1 MGLFGGVF
9 QKESCCICGGKTG
22 MLDKKTLDGKVCKDC
37 TKKLSV
43 WFDDYKSSNTEDLKK
58 QIASKEKELFEISK
72 YHFTKVFGEQGV
84 ILIDEANRVFTA
96 FSDTSGKLFGAQR
109 SVKSIEDVMDLR
121 PDIISFDQ
129 INDIEIDVKETS
141 REDKRTVDG
150 KQVSYDPPHMVYM
163 YNFTLRILVEH
174 PYIKRIYVPLNREAV
189 HIKNV
194 GRRIWTDPG
203 RKITAW
209 MTGLPTLVKEE
220 QAEVYDNETLL
231 HSFFR
236 SRYEMPDSSYGF
248 RCTIENWEDIQKYQY
263 YLFVANKIEQCLTK
277 VSAAEPY
284 NGGIEDKKYTFE
296 PVNPEEIR
304 LIEEKYDKLIQE
316 AGEERKQ
323 ALEFQRDQEIDK
335 AIFRQRQALMENM
348 IANAGD
354 LSTMMRK
361 ANGEAQKNI
370 NE

>member
-1 MGLFGGVF
+1 MGLFGGVC
-9 QKESCCICGGKTG
+9 QILAEICLNHISLESLNFGVI
-22 MLDKKTLDGKVCKDC
+22 LENY
-37 TKKLSV
+37 V
-43 WFDDYKSSNTEDLKK
+43 WFDEYKSSTSEDLKK
-58 QIASKEKELFEISK
+58 QIASKEKELLEISK

-109 SVKSIEDVMDLR
+109 SVKSIEDVMDLG

-141 REDKRTVDG
+141 REDKKTVDG
-150 KQVSYDPPHMVYM
+150 RQVSYDPPHLVYM
-163 YNFTLRILVEH
+163 YNFTLRIQVEH

-194 GRRIWTDPG
+194 GRRG
-203 RKITAW
+203 RKIAAW
-209 MTGLPTLVKEE
+209 VTGLPTLVKED

-236 SRYEMPDSSYGF
+236 SKYEMPDSSYGF

-277 VSAAEPY
+277 VSTSEPY
-284 NGGIEDKKYTFE
+284 IGGIEDKKYTFE
-296 PVNPEEIR
+296 PVNSEEIR

-316 AGEERKQ
+316 AGEDRKQ

-348 IANAGD
+348 IGNPGD
-354 LSTMMRK
+354 LSAMMKK
-361 ANGEAQKNI
+361 ANEDVQKNL